1 MTATIIIA
9 AVAAVI
15 AIVAAWML
23 GGNKVKAEYQQKISA
38 LEGELIRKEAEA
50 NSEKQLRESEK
61 KNHEESFKSLK
72 EAQEQ
77 ALAATKAQLV
87 TESERQ
93 MKQREESLKQEAAE
107 AIKNI
112 TGDLNKDIKAMTEAF
127 EKQKEAQNT
136 AKAEIKTQFDETVKH
151 LKEQTES
158 IGNTA
163 DNLAQ
168 ALKGK
173 NKMQGIFGETIL
185 GNILKAEGLVEGRD
199 YESEVTLRDSKGRTI
214 KNENSGSKMRPDFVL
229 HYPNGIDALLDSKVS
244 LSALSDYFAA
254 ESDEQR
260 EDAAKRNLASVW
272 KHVEELAG
280 KEYQRYVVGRQTLDL
295 VIMFIPNYA
304 AYQLAKMKNENIFS
318 EALQKKVLITTEETL
333 IPFLT
338 LIHSARLQK
347 EQMANVEKIMQAA
360 HDVVERVGIFYKSQI
375 ALEGKIEAALT
386 SCRENTRR
394 LVDGNQSIVKAARRA
409 IGYGVEK
416 PTTDNALPEP
426 ETPLL
431 ED

>member
-15 AIVAAWML
+15 AIIAAWML

-280 KEYQRYVVGRQTLDL
+280 KEYQRYVVGLGDN
-295 VIMFIPNYA
+295 VHP
-304 AYQLAKMKNENIFS
+304 QLRG
-318 EALQKKVLITTEETL
+318 V
-333 IPFLT
+333 
-338 LIHSARLQK
+338 SARQDEEREYLLRGPS
-347 EQMANVEKIMQAA
+347 EEGSHHHRGNA
-360 HDVVERVGIFYKSQI
+360 HPLPHPHSQRSP
-375 ALEGKIEAALT
+375 AEGA
-386 SCRENTRR
+386 
-394 LVDGNQSIVKAARRA
+394 DGECGEDYAGRARR
-409 IGYGVEK
+409 GGESGH
-416 PTTDNALPEP
+416 
-426 ETPLL
+426 LL
-431 ED
+431 QVPDCAGRQD